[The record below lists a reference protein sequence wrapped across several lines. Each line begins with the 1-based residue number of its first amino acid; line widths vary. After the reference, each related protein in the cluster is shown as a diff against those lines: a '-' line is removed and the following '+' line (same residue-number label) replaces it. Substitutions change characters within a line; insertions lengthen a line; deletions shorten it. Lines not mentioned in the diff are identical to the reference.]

1 MVGSNVGA
9 HPAVLYQTV
18 VVADDAGHIFRIA
31 DIDVSVDMK
40 VFHCGIFNNFVE
52 QSPSVVVATLN
63 SYFDGV
69 SVAIECALI
78 VMIIKPQRD
87 PRCGAHV
94 EVGPQIESLFVVWIL
109 TVCNIIPMIT
119 DVCEIGCVV
128 NVNPIARYSWLLFR
142 VAVPDVVV
150 LCMRPLCDG
159 AEQGEDE
166 E

>member
-40 VFHCGIFNNFVE
+40 VFHCGIFINFVE

-78 VMIIKPQRD
+78 VITIKPQRD

-94 EVGPQIESLFVVWIL
+94 EVGPQIESHFVVLIL
-109 TVCNIIPMIT
+109 TACNIIPMIT

-128 NVNPIARYSWLLFR
+128 N
-142 VAVPDVVV
+142 
-150 LCMRPLCDG
+150 
-159 AEQGEDE
+159 
-166 E
+166 